1 VVTQEDKDGV
11 YFTRP
16 GLVSN
21 AQTTHEIES
30 LQDKLYWASMIQ
42 VIQTDLGIA
51 RSSFPQL
58 SLLGDVVFLY
68 NKDKELELQ
77 EQHDE
82 LWYTDYKKKKKEHIR
97 EIVDASMMT
106 EKEIEEMREEF
117 GPAIQ
122 MDSQNRYIERII
134 MPNLFDMHRNR
145 PH

>member
-1 VVTQEDKDGV
+1 M
-11 YFTRP
+11 
-16 GLVSN
+16 S
-21 AQTTHEIES
+21 
-30 LQDKLYWASMIQ
+30 Q

-134 MPNLFDMHRNR
+134 MPNLFDMRRNR
-145 PH
+145 PD